1 MRYYKYKNI
10 KNYKYKIEEENNI
23 IIKTNR
29 AVHSLY
35 EVECFLHGLDKVFK
49 YMHLYKFLK

>member
-1 MRYYKYKNI
+1 MRHYKYNNMKNC
-10 KNYKYKIEEENNI
+10 KNEEDNF

-29 AVHSLY
+29 AVHSLH

-49 YMHLYKFLK
+49 YIHLYKFLK

>member
-1 MRYYKYKNI
+1 MRYYKCKN
-10 KNYKYKIEEENNI
+10 KGFHHHQKEEHNL

-49 YMHLYKFLK
+49 YVHLYKFLK